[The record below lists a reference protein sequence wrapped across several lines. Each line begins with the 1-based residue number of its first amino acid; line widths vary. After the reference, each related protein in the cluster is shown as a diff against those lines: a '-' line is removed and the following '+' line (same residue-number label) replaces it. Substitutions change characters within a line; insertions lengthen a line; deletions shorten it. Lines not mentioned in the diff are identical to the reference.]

1 MNRLTDNLKCFAWYI
16 SVAVGATT
24 FAVGWI
30 TVMIV
35 FVESMISICLAA
47 ILLWCGYRLI
57 VLGMENLEGVRLADQ
72 HAAPTV
78 SRAKARSSIG

>member
-1 MNRLTDNLKCFAWYI
+1 MTDNLKRFAWYI

-35 FVESMISICLAA
+35 FLESMISICLAA

-57 VLGMENLEGVRLADQ
+57 VLGMESLEDL
-72 HAAPTV
+72 
-78 SRAKARSSIG
+78 RAKE

>member
-1 MNRLTDNLKCFAWYI
+1 MNRLTDNLKCFAWYV

-35 FVESMISICLAA
+35 FFESMISICLAA

-57 VLGMENLEGVRLADQ
+57 GLGMENLEGVRRADQ
-72 HAAPTV
+72 PAAPTS
-78 SRAKARSSIG
+78 SRAKARSSI

>member
-1 MNRLTDNLKCFAWYI
+1 MTDNLKRFAWYI

-35 FVESMISICLAA
+35 FVESMISICVAA

-57 VLGMENLEGVRLADQ
+57 VFGMENLEGVRRADR
-72 HAAPTV
+72 HAAPTS
-78 SRAKARSSIG
+78 SRAKARSSI